1 MSRKRRHLTEQ
12 AKEDLRGI
20 VLYFSKDSPRAAK
33 SVVEKLR
40 DVCRTTLVMFPDCG
54 TMRDE
59 LIPGMRCFSVGNYV
73 IYFRGKDPVEILRV
87 LHGAQD
93 VGILDFL
100 L

>member
-1 MSRKRRHLTEQ
+1 MSRRRSRFTLQ

-20 VLYFSKDSPRAAK
+20 ALYISKDSPRAAK
-33 SVVEKLR
+33 AVVEELR
-40 DVCRTTLVMFPDCG
+40 EVCRTTLVMFPDCG

-73 IYFRGKDPVEILRV
+73 IYFRGKKPIEIPRI

-93 VGILDFL
+93 VGLLDFL

>member
-20 VLYFSKDSPRAAK
+20 ALYISKDSPRAAK

-40 DVCRTTLVMFPDCG
+40 DVCRTTLVMFPDRG

-59 LIPGMRCFSVGNYV
+59 LISGMRCFSVGNYV